1 MLQIRC
7 PKMMK
12 EIPRFLNSQKDVQK
26 KRQKMKSKDGSNKRE
41 NPKQICREK
50 WEQENA
56 ELLKKR
62 QQF

>member
-1 MLQIRC
+1 
-7 PKMMK
+7 MMK